1 MATFTYEVIT
11 PEGKNKKGTI
21 DANDRKSAMAQLKAD
36 GNSVLVL
43 NEASA
48 LSKDINISIGKKVKP
63 RDLSVFCRQ
72 FTSIIKAGVS
82 IIDALG
88 MLGEQTANKS
98 MKAAIYNIRDSV
110 QKGET
115 LSGSM
120 RREKDVFPSILI
132 NMVEAGEMSGSL
144 ENSLDRMST
153 HFEKDAKIKGMV
165 KKAMIYPAVLLV
177 VAIGVMVIM
186 CIFVVPNFV
195 STFAEMG
202 MDLPIMTKVVIWMS
216 DFMIGYWYILLAAVI
231 ALIVGY
237 KMFTSSAFGEKL
249 VATLLLKIPVIGV
262 MLQKT
267 ACARFARTLSTLLSS
282 GMSLIDS
289 VNITARAIDN
299 VLFEEE
305 LNEAAAQIQKGMNLS
320 TVLKKN
326 KLFPPMI
333 LHMLAIGEETGNME
347 EMLLNAANYYD
358 EEVESSTA
366 QVMALMEPAII
377 IVMAGMVG
385 LLIAAIYG
393 PVLQM
398 TQGIQ

>member
-11 PEGKNKKGTI
+11 PEGKNKKGSI

-36 GNSVLVL
+36 GNSILVL

-98 MKAAIYNIRDSV
+98 MKAAIYSVRDNV
-110 QKGET
+110 QRGET

-144 ENSLDRMST
+144 ENSLDRMAT
-153 HFEKDAKIKGMV
+153 HFEKDAKVKGMV

-186 CIFVVPNFV
+186 CVFVVPNFV
-195 STFAEMG
+195 STFADMG
-202 MDLPIMTKVVIWMS
+202 MDLPIMTKIVIWLS

-237 KMFTSSAFGEKL
+237 KLFSSSAFGEKL
-249 VATLLLKIPVIGV
+249 IATILLKIPVIGV

-267 ACARFARTLSTLLSS
+267 ACARFARTLSTLLSA
-282 GMSLIDS
+282 GMPLIDS

-305 LNEAAAQIQKGMNLS
+305 LNEAASQIQKGMNLS